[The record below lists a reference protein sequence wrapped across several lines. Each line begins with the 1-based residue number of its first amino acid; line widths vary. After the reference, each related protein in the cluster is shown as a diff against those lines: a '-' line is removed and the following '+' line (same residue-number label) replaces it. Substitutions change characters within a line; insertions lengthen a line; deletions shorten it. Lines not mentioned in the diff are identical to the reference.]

1 MNNIIFY
8 PSRLGQRLRCVEKTP
23 NILYNWVQGN
33 KKMINCAKNINNNL
47 LKLYIMENLTKKQI
61 ISQIKMNKVKPYIKQ
76 NNITRKR
83 LNNFLKERL
92 IMLFYFQT
100 YWIDILDKFKVPMDI
115 QIYILK
121 YV

>member
-1 MNNIIFY
+1 M
-8 PSRLGQRLRCVEKTP
+8 K
-23 NILYNWVQGN
+23 
-33 KKMINCAKNINNNL
+33 
-47 LKLYIMENLTKKQI
+47 NLTKKQI

-115 QIYILK
+115 QMYILE

>member
-1 MNNIIFY
+1 
-8 PSRLGQRLRCVEKTP
+8 
-23 NILYNWVQGN
+23 
-33 KKMINCAKNINNNL
+33 
-47 LKLYIMENLTKKQI
+47 MENLTKKQI

-115 QIYILK
+115 QMYILE

>member
-1 MNNIIFY
+1 
-8 PSRLGQRLRCVEKTP
+8 
-23 NILYNWVQGN
+23 
-33 KKMINCAKNINNNL
+33 
-47 LKLYIMENLTKKQI
+47 MENLTKKQI